1 MDLRKWQSECLRQA
15 INKYRSGNKHYLCL
29 ATPGAG
35 KTIMA
40 AEVAAKLFELDLI
53 DFVICFSPSVVI
65 AKDIRLTLEERIV
78 QRFDGLIGAKG
89 GSFTYQSMMY
99 LSDDIWRLFQS
110 HRVLA
115 IFDEIHHCAGVDL
128 DQANAWGEKIIHNI
142 QHKATYSLA
151 LTGTPWRSDKTPIAL
166 SEYTKP
172 DGKIVCDYTYGL
184 SKAIPDNVCR
194 TPRIVI
200 TDNNN
205 ITLKHCDGN
214 VDKYE
219 SFSALLEVSACPY
232 QQIIE
237 NENVIKHMLRRAS
250 KKLSK
255 LRRGNPN
262 AGGLV
267 VASSVKHAL
276 QILAII
282 QSELKESVVIAT
294 YRENDP
300 ARIIESYKNGTT
312 RWIVSVGMISEGTNV
327 PRLQVCCH
335 LTRIKTELHFRQ
347 ILGRILRVNQ
357 PEPQEAYLFMP
368 AENNLITYAE
378 RVAEDIPEE
387 NAIIS
392 FETSPASI
400 TVDELEPN
408 TALDEEPF
416 SAKYLAQS
424 GTPIIDTLQDQDH
437 DEPTEANSL
446 SKAYEAS
453 LNVFGRFS
461 QNMLSLNFSPFD

>member
-1 MDLRKWQSECLRQA
+1 MDLRKWQSECLRHA
-15 INKYRSGNKHYLCL
+15 INKYQSGGKHFLCL

-40 AEVAAKLFELDLI
+40 AEVAAKLFALDLI

-65 AKDIRLTLEERIV
+65 AKDIRTTLEERLG

-89 GSFTYQSMMY
+89 GSFTYQGMMY
-99 LSDDIWRLFQS
+99 LSDDIWRLFLS

-115 IFDEIHHCAGVDL
+115 IFDEIHHCAGAEL
-128 DQANAWGEKIIHNI
+128 DQANAWGEKIIQNI
-142 QHKATYSLA
+142 QHKATFSLA

-166 SEYTKP
+166 SEYTKS
-172 DGKIVCDYTYGL
+172 DGKIVCDYIYGL

-205 ITLKHCDGN
+205 VTLKHYDGSI
-214 VDKYE
+214 DKYE
-219 SFSALLEVSACPY
+219 SFTALLEASACPY
-232 QQIIE
+232 QHIVE
-237 NENVIKHMLRRAS
+237 NKSVIHHMLRQAS

-255 LRRGNPN
+255 LRCKNPN

-267 VASSVKHAL
+267 VASSVKHAQ

-282 QSELKESVVIAT
+282 QSELKESAVIAT
-294 YRENDP
+294 YREQDP
-300 ARIIESYKNGTT
+300 ETIIENFKNNST
-312 RWIVSVGMISEGTNV
+312 RWIVSVGMISEGTNI

-347 ILGRILRVNQ
+347 ILGRILRVNR
-357 PEPQEAYLFMP
+357 PEPQEGYLFMP
-368 AENNLITYAE
+368 AESNLITYAE
-378 RVAEDIPEE
+378 RAAEDIPDE
-387 NAIIS
+387 NAVIS

-400 TVDELEPN
+400 TVDELESN
-408 TALDEEPF
+408 SALDKEHIPTKNF
-416 SAKYLAQS
+416 LQVP
-424 GTPIIDTLQDQDH
+424 TLTIDASPDH
-437 DEPTEANSL
+437 NKPTEENSL

-453 LNVFGRFS
+453 LNVFGKFS
-461 QNMLSLNFSPFD
+461 QNMLCLNFSAFD